1 MARDATRFSGDRGRD
16 RPSTVTR
23 PRHARASGAAQSQL
37 QPDHERVDAPPHN
50 GRHLNVN
57 IQGLDRL
64 SRGELRLIW
73 TQELGDRPPAT
84 LGRDILALGV
94 AHARQE
100 RRQGGLSKP
109 VLREL
114 DRLLEQVLRGD
125 RTEKPAAALMP
136 SLPRSGTVLAREW
149 HGTTH
154 HVTIVNDG
162 FLWNGSSYRSLSGIA
177 RAITGTKWNGP
188 RFFGMREMNA
198 RDRENRRGG

>member
-1 MARDATRFSGDRGRD
+1 MN
-16 RPSTVTR
+16 
-23 PRHARASGAAQSQL
+23 
-37 QPDHERVDAPPHN
+37 VD
-50 GRHLNVN
+50 
-57 IQGLDRL
+57 IKGLDRL
-64 SRGELRLIW
+64 SRSELRLIW
-73 TQELGDRPPAT
+73 TQEFGDQPPAT

-136 SLPRSGTVLAREW
+136 SLPRSGTVLVREW